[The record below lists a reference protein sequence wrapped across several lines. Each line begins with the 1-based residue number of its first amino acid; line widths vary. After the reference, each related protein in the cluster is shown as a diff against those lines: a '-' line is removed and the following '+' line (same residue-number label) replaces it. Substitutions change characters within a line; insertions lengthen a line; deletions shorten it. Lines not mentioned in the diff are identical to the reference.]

1 MKIFQMSQLI
11 LLFHTGQNAHAT
23 TAVNFILA
31 KSMRRIRKNLL
42 LRRMKL
48 KLNKRRV
55 LSRRDRAMMLL
66 MMIMQMMQMQMMI
79 LMELLIK
86 KVMTMEEAMA
96 AP

>member
-1 MKIFQMSQLI
+1 M
-11 LLFHTGQNAHAT
+11 
-23 TAVNFILA
+23 
-31 KSMRRIRKNLL
+31 L